1 MAGKTFVR
9 WGIACW
15 LVLGAL
21 LGNAQAV
28 VPPLYQPDWSTL
40 APEHKSILAPLSE
53 EWGALDAFQRKKWLG
68 IAQRY
73 PAMSPAEQAS
83 VQRNMR
89 EWARLAPEE
98 RKAVREKYKTLKKIG
113 PEEKQTVIQQW
124 EEYRALPQ
132 EERDELRAGAARRP
146 QVKTP
151 TKPPAT
157 NPVAKPSVVPSVST
171 QRVPA
176 SPPRSPLSPLKPP
189 QSPLVPKAGKPVA
202 PAVTPIPAVPAESA
216 LSASPQK

>member
-1 MAGKTFVR
+1 MAGKTLIR
-9 WGIACW
+9 GGIIFW

-40 APEHKSILAPLSE
+40 APEHKAILAPLSE
-53 EWGALDAFQRKKWLG
+53 EWGAMDAFQRKKWLG

-83 VQRNMR
+83 TQRNMR
-89 EWARLAPEE
+89 DWARLAPEE
-98 RKAVREKYKTLKKIG
+98 RKLVREKFKNLKKVG

-124 EEYRALPQ
+124 EEYRALPE
-132 EERDELRAGAARRP
+132 EERDELRAGAIRRP

-151 TKPPAT
+151 TQPPAT
-157 NPVAKPSVVPSVST
+157 NPVAKPSVIPGASVQQLPAST
-171 QRVPA
+171 QQ
-176 SPPRSPLSPLKPP
+176 RSPLSPLKPAH
-189 QSPLVPKAGKPVA
+189 SPLVPKANVKPATPASA
-202 PAVTPIPAVPAESA
+202 PQE
-216 LSASPQK
+216 

>member
-9 WGIACW
+9 SGIICW
-15 LVLGAL
+15 LALGAL

-28 VPPLYQPDWSTL
+28 VPPLSQPDWATL
-40 APEHKSILAPLSE
+40 APEQKAILAPLSR
-53 EWGALDAFQRKKWLG
+53 EWGAMDAFRRKKWLG

-83 VQRNMR
+83 IQRNMR

-98 RKAVREKYKTLKKIG
+98 RKVAREKYKSLKKVG

-124 EEYRALPQ
+124 EEYRALPE
-132 EERDELRAGAARRP
+132 EERDELRAGAVRRP

-157 NPVAKPSVVPSVST
+157 NPVAKPSVIPGTSV
-171 QRVPA
+171 QRIPT
-176 SPPRSPLSPLKPP
+176 SPQQRSPLSPLKPA
-189 QSPLVPKAGKPVA
+189 QSPLVPKAAVKPAA
-202 PAVTPIPAVPAESA
+202 PATPKE
-216 LSASPQK
+216 